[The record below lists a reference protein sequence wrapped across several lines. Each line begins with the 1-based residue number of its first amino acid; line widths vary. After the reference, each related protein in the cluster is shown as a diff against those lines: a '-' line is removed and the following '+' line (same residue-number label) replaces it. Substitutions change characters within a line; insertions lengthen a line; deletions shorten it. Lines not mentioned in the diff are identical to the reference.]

1 MARKSVPAVF
11 GAEIALWV
19 PALCLVVFLIAHFT
33 LFGLAETL
41 GEETF
46 LLYSKIAEVVTHLF
60 ALFAILEKNVEG
72 LREQIVLSTVISV
85 VFHAVENFQGN
96 EIAKPW
102 HTLDRAA
109 ATGLI
114 VSVFVK
120 FLVHVHHSELLLILS
135 VGLACAFPWGN
146 LLASTIVTFIL
157 LCVLLLKKSERQ
169 PVQSFLKNVVTLL
182 SFGGTPS
189 DPTTIVFSKKQGDLL
204 VLALVV
210 DFLAVAAYVV
220 GEVVSGLEHWAHT
233 MWHAFV
239 YVTLWLVVKVLED
252 ALGTKEKGAGTP
264 TRKDRDEFVS
274 LLPRTREWLLAF

>member
-1 MARKSVPAVF
+1 MARKSVPAIL

-19 PALCLVVFLIAHFT
+19 PALCLVVFLIVHFT
-33 LFGLAETL
+33 LFGLVETL
-41 GEETF
+41 GGETF

-60 ALFAILEKNVEG
+60 ALFAILEKNIEG
-72 LREQIVLSTVISV
+72 LREQIFLSTVVSV
-85 VFHAVENFQGN
+85 IFHAVENFQGKQV
-96 EIAKPW
+96 AKPW

-109 ATGLI
+109 ATGLV

-120 FLVHVHHSELLLILS
+120 FLVHVHHSDLLLILS

-157 LCVLLLKKSERQ
+157 LCVLLLEKSARQ
-169 PVQSFLKNVVTLL
+169 PVQSFLKNLVTLL

-189 DPTTIVFSKKQGDLL
+189 NPTATVFTKEQGELL

-210 DFLAVAAYVV
+210 NFCAVASYVA
-220 GEVVSGLEHWAHT
+220 GEVVSGLEHWAHA

-252 ALGTKEKGAGTP
+252 ALGTKEEGGGTP
-264 TRKDRDEFVS
+264 TRKNREEFVS